1 MDGVGLAARLREL
14 DTTVSVRARQRF
26 RIPPV
31 VAVAIGSG
39 AVQLIFSVAFLATQ
53 GWHWVLI
60 YGWCATG
67 GYVLLVYLTQMAS
80 RSVRHAELRARQR
93 LLRLRTAA
101 HVVLLVGIGS
111 SVVVT
116 VAGHPWTGVIIVV
129 VAGATAAAALLW
141 CAMAFSRC

>member
-26 RIPPV
+26 RIPPI

-39 AVQLIFSVAFLATQ
+39 AVQLIFSVAFLVTQ
-53 GWHWVLI
+53 GWDWALV

-67 GYVLLVYLTQMAS
+67 GYVLLLYLTQMAS
-80 RSVRHAELRARQR
+80 RSVRNADPRTSQR
-93 LLRLRTAA
+93 PLPMRTAA

-111 SVVVT
+111 SVAVT
-116 VAGHPWTGVIIVV
+116 VAGYPWIGVIIVV
-129 VAGATAAAALLW
+129 GAGAAAVLLW
-141 CAMAFSRC
+141 CAMAFSRR